1 MSANQ
6 SPRKFIAG
14 VWRVIA
20 IAIPAVALAACATG
34 VDLEGAEGIGF
45 REARFQQIAMMREY
59 RACRDQGVELDR
71 QARNT
76 GSRGKYLTSARVLQ
90 KCETEIG
97 PDGSGIA
104 RHERMR
110 AYGLSIQ
117 NYFKGG
123 DVEQARENFDKFRQT
138 FPNHDLYYPDGASF
152 TGTMEALLGRQQR
165 WTFGEFSAL
174 NVNDTVKSEMRRMLY
189 WKNK

>member
-6 SPRKFIAG
+6 SPRNFITTLR
-14 VWRVIA
+14 RVIA
-20 IAIPAVALAACATG
+20 VAIPAVVLAACATG
-34 VDLEGAEGIGF
+34 NGVDFAEGIGF
-45 REARFQQIAMMREY
+45 REARFTQISMMREY

-76 GSRGKYLTSARVLQ
+76 GSRGKYLASARVLEN
-90 KCETEIG
+90 CETEIG

-104 RHERMR
+104 RHERMQ
-110 AYGLSIQ
+110 AYALSIQ
-117 NYFKGG
+117 NHFKGG
-123 DVEQARENFDKFRQT
+123 NVERARENFDKFKQT
-138 FPNHDLYYPDGASF
+138 FPKHDLYYPDGSSF
-152 TGTMEALLGRQQR
+152 TVTMEALLGRTER

-174 NVNDTVKSEMRRMLY
+174 NVNDSVKSEMRRMLY